1 MENLNVLE
9 QFTDYL
15 IENDK
20 NTNTIESYL
29 SDIKQF
35 FLFYKKDIKDLNK
48 LDIKKYTQKLKNE
61 GLKISTMQRKLV
73 ALNQLII
80 FSNEMLNLNIAVKIK
95 QLKTE
100 KQYFI
105 NDMMEINDL
114 KRIIKAAI
122 KKNDVRAVTVFYTL
136 FYTGAR
142 VSEMLQIKVKDIDK
156 NSITILGKGN
166 KYRELLIPKK
176 LQVQWQKYLECRENT
191 SEFLFTGQR
200 GSITR
205 QTIHN
210 DIKKYTGLARGIDK
224 SIAHAHAFRHLY
236 AKSLTD
242 LGINPITIA
251 QLLGHS
257 LTVTGLYISQSKKEL
272 LKTINKLDID
282 KI

>member
-1 MENLNVLE
+1 MENSNVLE

>member
-176 LQVQWQKYLECRENT
+176 LQVQWQKYLECRENS

-282 KI
+282 KM

>member
-9 QFTDYL
+9 QFADYL

-136 FYTGAR
+136 LYTGAR